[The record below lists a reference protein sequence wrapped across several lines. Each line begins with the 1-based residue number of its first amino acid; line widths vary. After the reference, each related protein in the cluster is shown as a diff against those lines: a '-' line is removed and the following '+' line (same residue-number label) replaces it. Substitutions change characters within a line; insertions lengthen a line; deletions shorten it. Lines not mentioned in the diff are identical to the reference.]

1 MTFPAGTITV
11 DGFDDAI
18 VGFVDGSVQGRAE
31 PTRSHGAWS
40 DQPHLTGDDVTD
52 ILHFDIRQLTV
63 LLEWFDGQPAYADF
77 CAKIRARIEQLR
89 SMN

>member
-1 MTFPAGTITV
+1 M
-11 DGFDDAI
+11 
-18 VGFVDGSVQGRAE
+18 
-31 PTRSHGAWS
+31 
-40 DQPHLTGDDVTD
+40 TD

-77 CAKIRARIEQLR
+77 CVKIRARIEQLR